1 MSVKMVVVV
10 LLELLPDVLHD
21 VVKSQRD
28 AFLASLAVAGLLSCL
43 LRLVLCYW
51 HWNLPQHGSTAP
63 WGDRASKRYG
73 PLIDSPVVSDGAF
86 RRTQR

>member
-1 MSVKMVVVV
+1 MVVDV
-10 LLELLPDVLHD
+10 LLELLRD

-28 AFLASLAVAGLLSCL
+28 AFLASLAVAGLLSCVV
-43 LRLVLCYW
+43 RLVLCYW

-73 PLIDSPVVSDGAF
+73 PLIDS
-86 RRTQR
+86 R

>member
-1 MSVKMVVVV
+1 MVVMDGSHGPCRSRWSWTCSWNF
-10 LLELLPDVLHD
+10 PDVLHD

-43 LRLVLCYW
+43 VRLVLCYW

-73 PLIDSPVVSDGAF
+73 PLIDS
-86 RRTQR
+86 R